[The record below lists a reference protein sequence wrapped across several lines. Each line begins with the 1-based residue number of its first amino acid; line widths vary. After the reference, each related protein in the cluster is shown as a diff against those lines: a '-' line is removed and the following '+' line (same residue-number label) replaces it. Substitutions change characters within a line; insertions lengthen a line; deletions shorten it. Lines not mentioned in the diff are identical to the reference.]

1 MLCPCLWRV
10 FVKSLP
16 TFAQRRVRNR
26 LAAATGAPVRSRYCF
41 RRRRRR
47 ATASSGV
54 ANGERPPG
62 VSDISFGRDG
72 LTLEIRGPLSR
83 RLRARRRRAV
93 PVVLRCCVRERDS
106 FVGARAILLSKRYD
120 SATFGSRLV
129 VRTAKQK

>member
-1 MLCPCLWRV
+1 MP
-10 FVKSLP
+10 LP
-16 TFAQRRVRNR
+16 VASVREKFADIRATRRIRNR
-26 LAAATGAPVRSRYCF
+26 LAAATEAVRSRYCF
-41 RRRRRR
+41 RRRRR

-83 RLRARRRRAV
+83 RLRATTATGRARGV
-93 PVVLRCCVRERDS
+93 FRCCVRERDS
-106 FVGARAILLSKRYD
+106 FVGARAILLSERYD

-129 VRTAKQK
+129 ARTAKRK